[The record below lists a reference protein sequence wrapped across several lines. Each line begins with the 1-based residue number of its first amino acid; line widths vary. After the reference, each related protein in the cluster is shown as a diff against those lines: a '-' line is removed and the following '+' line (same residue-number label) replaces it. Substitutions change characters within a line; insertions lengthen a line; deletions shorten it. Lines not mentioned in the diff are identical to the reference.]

1 MSGMP
6 PIADIAVPLGAG
18 LTGVMRW

>member
-1 MSGMP
+1 MP